1 MENKNNKGKRNESDR
16 IVGGVILVA
25 VGIALLLR
33 NTGFLLP
40 SWLFTWPVIVILAGI
55 YTGFKNNFRNPSWLI
70 VVGVGFF
77 FLIQRYIPS
86 INLQPYFWP
95 LIIIGV
101 GVVYII
107 SPKKKSWNSCKRIG
121 EDGNNKWGEKTTW
134 QNLGEDVNIDGNDEF
149 RVSSVF
155 SGVKK
160 NIISKNFKSGQISTV
175 FGGAEIDL
183 TQADLTGTA
192 VIRMEVVFG
201 GVTILVPPH
210 WSVQNDI
217 DGVFHSVED
226 NRNSNASTVDTGKV
240 LILQGRCVFGGI
252 EIKSY

>member
-1 MENKNNKGKRNESDR
+1 MENKKNKAKRNESDR

-25 VGIALLLR
+25 VGIVLLLR
-33 NTGFLLP
+33 NMGFLMP
-40 SWLFTWPVIVILAGI
+40 SWLFTWPVIVILVGI
-55 YTGFKNNFRNPSWLI
+55 YTGFKHNFKSPSWII
-70 VVGVGFF
+70 VVGIGFF

-95 LIIIGV
+95 LIIIGA
-101 GVVYII
+101 GVLYII
-107 SPKKKSWNSCKRIG
+107 RPNKKSWNSCRRVG
-121 EDGNNKWGEKTTW
+121 EDDNKWGEKTTW
-134 QNLGEDVNIDGNDEF
+134 QGFGEDVSIDSNDEF

-160 NIISKNFKSGQISTV
+160 NIISKNFKTGQISTV

-183 TQADLTGTA
+183 TQADLAGTA
-192 VIRMEVVFG
+192 IIRMEVVFG
-201 GVTILVPPH
+201 GVSILVPPH

-226 NRNSNASTVDTGKV
+226 NRYSNANTVDTNKV

-252 EIKSY
+252 EIKSH